1 MFGVSARRFR
11 YPELCR
17 VVRAEEASLDITLT
31 ISILEVWGYGVRGNS
46 LPASALEVTERRS
59 RDITA

>member
-1 MFGVSARRFR
+1 MFGVSAKRFR

-31 ISILEVWGYGVRGNS
+31 ISILEVWR
-46 LPASALEVTERRS
+46 
-59 RDITA
+59 